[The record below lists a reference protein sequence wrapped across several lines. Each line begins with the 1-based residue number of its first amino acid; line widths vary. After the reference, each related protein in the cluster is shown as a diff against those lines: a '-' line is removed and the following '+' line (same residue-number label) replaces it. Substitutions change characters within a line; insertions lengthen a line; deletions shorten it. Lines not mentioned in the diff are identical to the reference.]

1 MKPEDD
7 SISML
12 DKWKQ
17 FKENVESLR
26 FMMVIEE
33 FSKNVWKVK
42 ENGKLRGSKI
52 SWAASDNVCLN
63 FFSSVSVK
71 KDFIWHM
78 ELRYNE
84 SNLMRGSYWQDSNSS
99 YRMVIRHP
107 GKERNLFLYFSD
119 MHWVFKVAFYLKY
132 QLGIKKSLPKFAKKV
147 DLAAV
152 WKVKTYKEPLLE
164 KINRFVEKFKGLS
177 REQFE
182 ERREE
187 FGEMGTLKEQERVV
201 EGRGDLAQIRETVAD
216 NGKQITFQIFDFQVA
231 GLLVIDKGL
240 MDPRGVVP
248 MRDYGVY
255 DLKERIEER
264 VKAGGTSEGQDRPGQ
279 GGEAE
284 AGSQEAGNYTDFRR
298 QMTIEK
304 DIRKV
309 KQLRNAKLLNSQM
322 SETQTNK
329 PIETFQT
336 PDPGAQKINNNVSL
350 GLYSD
355 DEEEEVVSKY
365 NNVERDSSS
374 KRIHRF
380 NIGRTKEKSEV
391 AQVDNSV
398 GHKSEM
404 GVGKRGRRQ
413 MGRVSQ
419 SGRVNNR
426 SRRRQ
431 RGKQTFMFETGTMQG
446 SNSKLQSGQ
455 GGGSIF
461 EQIEEGILII

>member
-42 ENGKLRGSKI
+42 ENSKLRGSKI

-71 KDFIWHM
+71 KDFVWHM
-78 ELRYNE
+78 ELRYKE

-99 YRMVIRHP
+99 YRMVVRHP

-164 KINRFVEKFKGLS
+164 KINKFVEKFRGLS

-187 FGEMGTLKEQERVV
+187 FGEMGALKEQERVV
-201 EGRGDLAQIRETVAD
+201 EERGDLAQIRETVAD

-264 VKAGGTSEGQDRPGQ
+264 VKAGDTSEGQDGHRK

-284 AGSQEAGNYTDFRR
+284 AGSQEVGNYTDFRR

-309 KQLRNAKLLNSQM
+309 NELRNAKLLNSQM
-322 SETQTNK
+322 SDSQTNR
-329 PIETFQT
+329 PIEAFQL
-336 PDPGAQKINNNVSL
+336 PDPNAQEINKNVSL

-355 DEEEEVVSKY
+355 EDDAEVVSKY

-374 KRIHRF
+374 KRIHGF
-380 NIGRTKEKSEV
+380 NTGRNKQESEV
-391 AQVDNSV
+391 ARVANSV
-398 GHKSEM
+398 GHRSEM
-404 GVGKRGRRQ
+404 GVGKRGRGHA
-413 MGRVSQ
+413 GRVSQ
-419 SGRVNNR
+419 SGMVNNR
-426 SRRRQ
+426 SRRRP
-431 RGKQTFMFETGTMQG
+431 RGQQKFMFETGTMQG
-446 SNSKLQSGQ
+446 SNSKMQSGQ
-455 GGGSIF
+455 ERGSIF
-461 EQIEEGILII
+461 EQIEEGNRII